1 MHPLT
6 SHLTTRRFI
15 PWALGHRDTMALSR
29 LQLFLYV
36 HCDIG
41 GSNTSLVPTRRHPDL
56 PQTDPYT
63 RMEVPRPAQCA
74 AHPQTTAAMQECG
87 RRRCLKCSL
96 EFLPNIGREAHIYL
110 HHIVNA
116 HGRADLADLT
126 IFIQEGEPIG
136 LERVWS

>member
-1 MHPLT
+1 
-6 SHLTTRRFI
+6 
-15 PWALGHRDTMALSR
+15 
-29 LQLFLYV
+29 
-36 HCDIG
+36 
-41 GSNTSLVPTRRHPDL
+41 
-56 PQTDPYT
+56 
-63 RMEVPRPAQCA
+63 
-74 AHPQTTAAMQECG
+74 MQECG

>member
-1 MHPLT
+1 
-6 SHLTTRRFI
+6 
-15 PWALGHRDTMALSR
+15 
-29 LQLFLYV
+29 
-36 HCDIG
+36 
-41 GSNTSLVPTRRHPDL
+41 
-56 PQTDPYT
+56 
-63 RMEVPRPAQCA
+63 MEVPRPAQCA

-110 HHIVNA
+110 HHIVNV